1 MPGKSAPPQELV
13 QGIREHQPAL
23 YRLAFSYVR
32 NKENA
37 LDIVQ
42 ESIVKALTHHRALRS
57 KYIKAWLFRIVVN
70 TSISFLRKQKPLMYT
85 DTLPERADHGP
96 PQVEEKLDLMAA
108 LYRLDINSR
117 TVLVLHY
124 FEDLTMKEIA
134 VATDANLSTVKSRLY
149 AAQNK
154 LRELLAYG
162 VSV

>member
-1 MPGKSAPPQELV
+1 MPGKSAPPKELV
-13 QGIREHQPAL
+13 QGIKEHQSAL

-42 ESIVKALTHHRALRS
+42 ESILKALSQHHTLQS
-57 KYIKAWLFRIVVN
+57 KFVKAWLFRIVVN
-70 TSISFLRKQKPLMYT
+70 TSISFLRKQKPLTYT
-85 DTLPERADHGP
+85 DELPERADPGT
-96 PQVEEKLDLMAA
+96 PQTEEKLDLMAA
-108 LYRLDINSR
+108 LRRLDMNSR

-134 VATDANLSTVKSRLY
+134 VATDTNLSTVKSRLY
-149 AAQNK
+149 SAQNK
-154 LRELLAYG
+154 LRELLASE